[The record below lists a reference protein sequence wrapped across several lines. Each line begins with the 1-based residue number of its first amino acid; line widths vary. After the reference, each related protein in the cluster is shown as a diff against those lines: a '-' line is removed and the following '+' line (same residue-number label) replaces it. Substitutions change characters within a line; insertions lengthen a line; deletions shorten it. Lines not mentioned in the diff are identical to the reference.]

1 MEGDASKQRILHI
14 AVEGHQSGIGI
25 SCFPGEHKA
34 GAAVL
39 VEYYRDGAGVF
50 PCKVKLIVDPLRLVV
65 LRVRG
70 DLSDVAPG
78 EVAFLQGEGQ
88 RHLPI
93 RHFRQVKIDCAACL
107 FLALSSLA
115 VRAGKLDAAVKGTHR
130 LGAVQGVLPTP
141 ADHHIAVQQEVHLT
155 GELLHRGII
164 GQGDLRHQRRGV
176 LGVVHPEVILGV
188 PRLAE
193 HCLEGGQDAGGQVRH
208 LIQHPVVIGLS
219 SQGQGD
225 GQHGLL
231 PLLLLA
237 HRQRGRPKGQFPV
250 QRFQCH
256 AGQVVGPPGDGQ
268 LQLVGALQL
277 AGGFIPHEVGGSDGD
292 GPAAGL
298 GHGIEEG
305 VALAG
310 GFHLLWGQCLIVVH
324 RDGHVL
330 GDLHGVIEGSH
341 DGHILPGV
349 VGARRGGER
358 DGGLLG
364 GLLHVVGCA
373 IFEVWIKSE

>member
-1 MEGDASKQRILHI
+1 M
-14 AVEGHQSGIGI
+14 
-25 SCFPGEHKA
+25 
-34 GAAVL
+34 
-39 VEYYRDGAGVF
+39 
-50 PCKVKLIVDPLRLVV
+50 KLIVDSLRLVV

-70 DLSDVAPG
+70 DLSDVTPG

-130 LGAVQGVLPTP
+130 LGTLQSVLPSP
-141 ADHHIAVQQEVHLT
+141 ADHHIAVQQEVHLA
-155 GELLHRGII
+155 GELLHRGTI

-193 HCLEGGQDAGGQVRH
+193 HRLEGGQDAGGQVRH

-219 SQGQGD
+219 GQGKGD

-237 HRQRGRPKGQFPV
+237 HRQRGHTKGLFPV

-277 AGGFIPHEVGGSDGD
+277 AGGFIPHEVDVGDGD
-292 GPAAGL
+292 GRAAVL

-305 VALAG
+305 AALAG
-310 GFHLLWGQCLIVVH
+310 GSHLLWGQLFVSVH
-324 RDGHVL
+324 RDGHVP
-330 GDLHGVIEGSH
+330 GDLHGIIEGSH
-341 DGHILPGV
+341 DGYILPGV
-349 VGARRGGER
+349 VGSCRGGEADSGCVGEFLHGVCR
-358 DGGLLG
+358 AIGDGR
-364 GLLHVVGCA
+364 
-373 IFEVWIKSE
+373 IKSE